1 MDISQGNRD
10 AAGGTSGKSGRDLL
24 SRRLSAR
31 CSGDTWIGA
40 CVRVVDAARREGTDA
55 VEHTPD
61 HYLAAAWAPD
71 APRSR
76 WPDAVVIGSPAAD
89 NALAL
94 LLNHV
99 PDGAKLF
106 LADLDSVDAAL
117 AARILLAADRNLE
130 PYQRDGIASF
140 VAAEDARVASRIAA
154 GYTDRDQGF
163 ERFRARVLDVP
174 GERG

>member
-1 MDISQGNRD
+1 MGETI
-10 AAGGTSGKSGRDLL
+10 GKPGRNLL
-24 SRRLSAR
+24 SHRLSAR
-31 CSGDTWIGA
+31 CGDDTWIGA
-40 CVRVVDAARREGTDA
+40 CVRVVEAARREGSDA
-55 VEHTPD
+55 VERTPD
-61 HYLAAAWAPD
+61 HYLGAAWAPG

-89 NALAL
+89 NALDL

-106 LADLDSVDAAL
+106 LADLDAVDAAL

-130 PYQRDGIASF
+130 PYQRDGIATF
-140 VAAEDARVASRIAA
+140 VAAEEARVASRIAA
-154 GYTDRDQGF
+154 GYTDRDEGF
-163 ERFRARVLDVP
+163 ERFRARVLDLS